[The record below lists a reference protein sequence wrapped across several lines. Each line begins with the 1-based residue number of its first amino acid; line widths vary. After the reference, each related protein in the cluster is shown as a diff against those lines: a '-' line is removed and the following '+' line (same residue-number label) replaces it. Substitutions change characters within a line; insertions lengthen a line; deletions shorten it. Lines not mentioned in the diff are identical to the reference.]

1 MKQYIKNGI
10 PFTNSII
17 LDGMQI
23 INPTHDQLLLAGYT
37 LVDQLEVFDE
47 YNPSPSQPPT
57 NEQIKSEREKQYKLR
72 SDSYFIASQK
82 YLALG
87 DLKKS
92 EEFKTL
98 WLKEIEAINN
108 EYPYNEN

>member
-1 MKQYIKNGI
+1 MADKYIKNGI
-10 PFTNSII
+10 IAGNTIVIDNQ
-17 LDGMQI
+17 QI
-23 INPTHDQLLLAGYT
+23 INPTVTQLLNAGYEK
-37 LVDQLEVFDE
+37 VIIPEQEMICQAE
-47 YNPSPSQPPT
+47 SPT
-57 NEQIKSEREKQYKLR
+57 NEQIEAEREKQYKLR

-108 EYPYNEN
+108 EYPYGTN

>member
-1 MKQYIKNGI
+1 MSLIYYKNGQ
-10 PFTNSII
+10 PAANVII
-17 LDGMQI
+17 HDDKQI
-23 INPTHDQLLLAGYT
+23 INPTSKQLEDAGYE
-37 LVDQLEVFDE
+37 LVYIQDSEFESLVHQ
-47 YNPSPSQPPT
+47 T
-57 NEQIKSEREKQYKLR
+57 NEDIKAEREKQYKLR

-108 EYPYNEN
+108 EYPYGTN

>member
-1 MKQYIKNGI
+1 MLQWKKNGVAAS
-10 PFTNSII
+10 NII
-17 LDGMQI
+17 IADGTQI
-23 INPTHDQLLLAGYT
+23 INPTPEQLLKAGYA
-37 LVDQLEVFDE
+37 LEEEQVIPEIKHITFESD
-47 YNPSPSQPPT
+47 
-57 NEQIKSEREKQYKLR
+57 NEIQKEREKQYKLR

-108 EYPYNEN
+108 EYPYGAN